1 MTTIEA
7 NSSSHQ
13 LKAISISGGFLDG
26 QRFELSSNLNCIIG
40 ARGTGKTTALEFVR
54 YAMDAM
60 PSDPAAHKRVLSL
73 VENNLGGGRIEVAV
87 QTKDGLSYIISRS
100 AGDEPV
106 VLDENRNPTEIKLRS
121 GGLFKVDIYSQ
132 NEVEAIADQSSSQL
146 DLIDNFEI
154 GPITENQSRIRT
166 LKADLSS
173 NASKIIPLK

>member
-60 PSDPAAHKRVLSL
+60 PSDSAAHKRVLSL

-100 AGDEPV
+100 VGDEPV

-154 GPITENQSRIRT
+154 GRITENQSRIRT